1 MEVIGFVNWQDLSF
15 LANILTLEQQPFTLN
30 YRGNLFPIIV
40 PQQIFWNNFYGFDV
54 GGQSPLLFCLFIISV
69 FIDKF
74 YEYSQDSKFC
84 IGKFKG
90 ILMIS
95 QKCLLHSPCYDNG
108 TDPRPARYNS
118 DNELLRHMFSCGGGK
133 KEVAYNTVR
142 KKLFKCFI
150 KPPSVESHFC
160 LFKYLEQLN

>member
-15 LANILTLEQQPFTLN
+15 LANILTVEQQPFTLN

-84 IGKFKG
+84 IGNLKG
-90 ILMIS
+90 FWRFPRNVFCTLPVMIMVWFRDQPGTILIMN
-95 QKCLLHSPCYDNG
+95 C
-108 TDPRPARYNS
+108 
-118 DNELLRHMFSCGGGK
+118 
-133 KEVAYNTVR
+133 
-142 KKLFKCFI
+142 
-150 KPPSVESHFC
+150 
-160 LFKYLEQLN
+160 